1 MADEK
6 SVPGARQVAEYIKQ
20 CKTPEEIRLRFNI
33 PNDFT
38 PEEEEEVRKE
48 NAWYFLQKFIN
59 YENYFI
65 ENNNNNRLLILLYGS
80 IYDLT
85 EFVYEHPGGEQILI
99 HQKGKDATKD
109 FENAYHS
116 KFALQ
121 LAENFIVF
129 SRQDV
134 FI

>member
-48 NAWYFLQKFIN
+48 NAWC
-59 YENYFI
+59 E
-65 ENNNNNRLLILLYGS
+65 EAPS
-80 IYDLT
+80 
-85 EFVYEHPGGEQILI
+85 
-99 HQKGKDATKD
+99 
-109 FENAYHS
+109 
-116 KFALQ
+116 
-121 LAENFIVF
+121 
-129 SRQDV
+129 
-134 FI
+134 